1 MIRINPII
9 ERYIM
14 KRALLPIFLILSLFF
29 IASTPRVSSIL
40 LETLETLA
48 SDSLEGRQPGT
59 PGGAKAVAFLEAKLK
74 RLGLQALGRGGF
86 EQSFTIFT
94 KMEKVGSNFFKAGSF
109 SATKFQPL
117 SMSMSGSLEESELVF
132 VGYGI
137 SIPSSDQNLTYD
149 DYDGIDVKGKTVV
162 FMTGDPAIGNA
173 NSKFRD
179 PAYITYRTL
188 FYKMRNAV
196 AHGAIGAILVQDPLS
211 LTRAEVDPF
220 FDNREGGGE
229 RMDLLAGQVK
239 ISSINSLLK
248 ERTLKSFQ
256 NEISSSQKPV
266 SFFFDQ
272 KINLSVHLEKK
283 TGRVSNLMALLPGTD
298 PILKKEIIVIGAHMD
313 HLGFGGPSSLGD
325 RRVRAIHNGAD
336 DNASGSA
343 LVMDLLNEL
352 KAKSLKR
359 SVVAVFFNA
368 EEIGLLG
375 SAHFVASWARYEGTY
390 GKIKSMLNFDMVG
403 RLNKK
408 VQVMAADSAPEWMQ
422 ALESVD
428 SEYKD
433 LFEFQGPSVGSSDH
447 ASFAAAKIPV
457 LFFTT
462 GGHDDYH
469 RPSDDAH
476 KIDYS
481 GLMKIR
487 SFATE
492 LITKMDR
499 DDQVLTFNPNFS
511 MGGGSGRSRGYGAHL
526 GCVPKFGQ
534 SDDIVGVLCTGTS
547 PNSPAE
553 GAGVMANDVL
563 TKIGDIDIKSIYDLA
578 FALKYYRA
586 GDKILLKWKRGTVLF
601 EKEILLTRK
610 ASKSLHSCHF
620 PLAHEL

>member
-1 MIRINPII
+1 M
-9 ERYIM
+9 
-14 KRALLPIFLILSLFF
+14 
-29 IASTPRVSSIL
+29 ASTPRVSSIL

-48 SDSLEGRQPGT
+48 SDSLEGRQAGT
-59 PGGAKAVAFLEAKLK
+59 SGSEKAVAYLEEKLK
-74 RLGLQALGRGGF
+74 TLGLQGLGRGGF
-86 EQSFTIFT
+86 KQGFTIFT
-94 KMEKVGSNFFKAGSF
+94 KMEKIGDNFFKTKDLDAD
-109 SATKFQPL
+109 KFQPL
-117 SMSMSGSLEESELVF
+117 SMSISGSLLASELVF

-137 SIPSSDQNLTYD
+137 SIPKSDTSLIYN

-162 FMTGDPAIGNA
+162 FMTGDPAIGSPG
-173 NSKFRD
+173 SKFRD

-196 AHGAIGAILVQDPLS
+196 AQGAAGAILVQDPLS
-211 LTRAEVDPF
+211 LTRSEEDPF
-220 FDNREGGGE
+220 FDNREGGGD
-229 RMDLLAGQVK
+229 RMDLLAGQVR
-239 ISSINSLLK
+239 IETVDSLLK
-248 ERTLKSFQ
+248 SRSLKSFQ
-256 NEISSSQKPV
+256 QLISTSQKPH
-266 SFFFDQ
+266 SFFLNQ
-272 KINLSVHLEKK
+272 KADFSVHLEKK
-283 TGRVSNLMALLPGTD
+283 TGRVSNLMAYLPGSD
-298 PILKKEIIVIGAHMD
+298 PVLKKEVIVIGAHMD

-336 DNASGSA
+336 DNASGTA

-352 KAKSLKR
+352 KDKNLKR

-375 SAHFVASWARYEGTY
+375 SAHFVSSWSRYESTY
-390 GKIKSMLNFDMVG
+390 GKIKAMLNFDMVG

-408 VQVMAADSAPEWMQ
+408 VQVMAVDSSPEWMNT
-422 ALESVD
+422 LKNVESVN
-428 SEYKD
+428 SD
-433 LFEFQGPSVGSSDH
+433 LFEFLGPSVGSSDH

-469 RPSDDAH
+469 RPSDDSH

-487 SFATE
+487 GFAE
-492 LITKMDR
+492 ALIIKIDES
-499 DDQVLTFNPNFS
+499 DQVLTFDPAFS
-511 MGGGSGRSRGYGAHL
+511 MGSGSGRNRGYGAHL

-534 SDDIVGVLCTGTS
+534 SDDLIGVLCTGTS

-553 GAGVMANDVL
+553 GAGVLAGDVL

-586 GDKILLKWKRGTVLF
+586 GDKILLKWKRGIVEF
-601 EKEILLTRK
+601 EKEVLLTRK
-610 ASKSLHSCHF
+610 GSKSLHSCHY
-620 PLAHEL
+620 PTLHEL

>member
-1 MIRINPII
+1 
-9 ERYIM
+9 M
-14 KRALLPIFLILSLFF
+14 KRALLPIFLFLSLIF
-29 IASTPRVSSIL
+29 IASTPRVSSLL

-59 PGGAKAVAFLEAKLK
+59 PGSDKAVAYLEEKLK
-74 RLGLQALGRGGF
+74 KMGASGLGRGGY
-86 EQSFTIFT
+86 QQGFTIFT
-94 KMEKVGSNFFKAGSF
+94 KMEKVGDNFFRTEDTRAD
-109 SATKFQPL
+109 KFQPL
-117 SMSMSGSLEESELVF
+117 SMSLSGTLKDSELAF

-137 SIPSSDQNLTYD
+137 SIPKSDQNLTYD
-149 DYDGIDVKGKTVV
+149 DYDGIDVKGKTVI
-162 FMTGDPAIGNA
+162 FMSGDPAIGNS

-196 AHGAIGAILVQDPLS
+196 AHGAVGAILVQDPLS
-211 LTRAEVDPF
+211 LTRSEEDPF
-220 FDNREGGGE
+220 FDNREGGGD

-239 ISSINSLLK
+239 ISTIDSLLK
-248 ERTLKSFQ
+248 MRSLKSYQ
-256 NEISSSQKPV
+256 REISTSQKPY
-266 SFFFDQ
+266 SFYLN
-272 KINLSVHLEKK
+272 KKANLSVHLEKK
-283 TGRVSNLMALLPGTD
+283 TGRVSNLMAYLPGSD
-298 PILKKEIIVIGAHMD
+298 PVLKKEVIVIGAHMD
-313 HLGFGGPSSLGD
+313 HLGYGGPSSLGD

-352 KAKSLKR
+352 KDKNLKR
-359 SVVAVFFNA
+359 SIVAVFFNA

-375 SAHFVASWARYEGTY
+375 SAHFVSSWARYESTY
-390 GKIKSMLNFDMVG
+390 GKIKAMLNFDMVG

-408 VQVMAADSAPEWMQ
+408 VQVMAADSAPEWMDT
-422 ALESVD
+422 LKNVESTD
-428 SEYKD
+428 ID
-433 LFEFQGPSVGSSDH
+433 LFEFLGPSVGSSDH

-469 RPSDDAH
+469 RPSDDSH

-487 SFATE
+487 GFAE
-492 LITKMDR
+492 ALIFKI
-499 DDQVLTFNPNFS
+499 DDSDQTLTFNPSFS

-553 GAGVMANDVL
+553 MAGLLAGDIL

-586 GDKILLKWKRGTVLF
+586 GDKVLLKWKRGEAEF
-601 EKEILLTRK
+601 KKEILLTRK
-610 ASKSLHSCHF
+610 TSKSLHSCHY
-620 PLAHEL
+620 PLLHEL